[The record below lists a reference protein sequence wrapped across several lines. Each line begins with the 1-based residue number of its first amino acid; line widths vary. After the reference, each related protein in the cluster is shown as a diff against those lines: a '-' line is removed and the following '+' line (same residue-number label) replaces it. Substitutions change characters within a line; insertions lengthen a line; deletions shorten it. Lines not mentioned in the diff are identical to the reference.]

1 MPIKSLNGRY
11 VACDASMAMYQFVIS
26 TQSFKQGSSSIFEMK
41 DQEGNLTGHLVG
53 LFYRTINLMEH
64 GVRPVWVFDGKA
76 PDEKMKELEK
86 RKERKEE
93 AEEEKKEALAA
104 GDMEKAVKMAGRSV
118 HITSEMVAD
127 AKNMLRLMGM
137 PVVEAPGEAEAQ
149 CSILAKEGKVW
160 ATVSEDMDSLT
171 FGTPVLLRG
180 FKSVKEPLTEIN
192 L

>member
-1 MPIKSLNGRY
+1 
-11 VACDASMAMYQFVIS
+11 MAMYQFVIS